1 MPVEIRLANSA
12 VADLNELWAW
22 YDREGVLQVGR
33 RLIRRV
39 VERIERISLRWFS
52 VPVKNRLIRR
62 ILEQVERLAEHPDL
76 GRSVPEFGQAALREL
91 TDPPFRI
98 VYRQDQDAVRII
110 RVWRSQRVLRL
121 PEDEDGTD

>member
-12 VADLNELWAW
+12 LADLNELRAW
-22 YDREGVLQVGR
+22 YDREGVPQVGR
-33 RLIRRV
+33 RSIRRV
-39 VERIERISLRWFS
+39 VERVERVSLRWFS

-76 GRSVPEFGQAALREL
+76 GRSVPEFGQAGLREL
-91 TDPPFRI
+91 TDPQFRI
-98 VYRQDQDAVRII
+98 VYRRDRDAVRII

-121 PEDEDGTD
+121 PDDEDGTV

>member
-1 MPVEIRLANSA
+1 MPVEIRLANS
-12 VADLNELWAW
+12 VLADLNELRAW

-39 VERIERISLRWFS
+39 VERVERISLRWFS

-76 GRSVPEFGQAALREL
+76 GHSVPEFGQAALREL
-91 TDPPFRI
+91 TDPQFRI
-98 VYRQDQDAVRII
+98 VYRRDRDAVRII

-121 PEDEDGTD
+121 PDDEDGTV